1 MMKISRAIIAAA
13 LLAVAALT
21 AVAVSCLLTVDKID
35 LTKYKATADYGS
47 MRAEQVAVMQAIL
60 DCSASGDTVI
70 EQNLSYDELNEVIDY
85 IGFYFGT
92 NLAHWNVALWRPGYA
107 EVKPALLQELEQDK
121 VVLDA
126 EIDKALSGMYEGSD
140 RFKLLQISNYIAA
153 AVRYSPS
160 LADIEPLSG
169 LAGRGSC
176 TTYSMLFYKMATRL
190 GIEAYVCY
198 GEVNNGIRT
207 AMHAWNM
214 VVLNGERYFYD
225 ITWYDT
231 PLRMAWYVHSGAA
244 WGRDFTITQL
254 SDKEFA

>member
-1 MMKISRAIIAAA
+1 MTKNGRAITAAA
-13 LLAVAALT
+13 LLAVAALM
-21 AVAVSCLLTVDKID
+21 AVCLLTMEKID
-35 LTKYKATADYGS
+35 LAEYRASVDYGS
-47 MRAEQVAVMQAIL
+47 MNAEQVAVMQAIL
-60 DCSASGDTVI
+60 DCSASGDTAI
-70 EQNLSYDELNEVIDY
+70 DQSLTADEFDEVIDY

-153 AVRYSPS
+153 TVRYSYS
-160 LADIEPLSG
+160 LDHIEPLSG

-198 GEVNNGIRT
+198 GEVSNGMRT
-207 AMHAWNM
+207 AGHAWNM
-214 VVLNGERYFYD
+214 VVLNGERSFYD

-231 PLRMAWYVHSGAA
+231 PLRMAWYVHSEAA
-244 WGRDFTITQL
+244 WGRDFTITKL